1 MWTAFYRGLGNVDL
15 QHTAG
20 AIATFQGMTAPH
32 GAFLVTTTLGK
43 LAFVGLSLQALAL
56 LAVRGFPKWAVACVV
71 LGSTLFLLFWDLDNW
86 MLIGMALIMT
96 GFFPAFRM
104 VRDLNREDDSPPS

>member
-1 MWTAFYRGLGNVDL
+1 
-15 QHTAG
+15 
-20 AIATFQGMTAPH
+20 
-32 GAFLVTTTLGK
+32 
-43 LAFVGLSLQALAL
+43 
-56 LAVRGFPKWAVACVV
+56 
-71 LGSTLFLLFWDLDNW
+71 